1 MQHVSRLLIGL
12 LAGGGALHAP
22 AALAQTVN
30 LWVTTGDQ
38 TKLLQ
43 PQTALNFVP
52 STGTATTTITID
64 EATTY
69 QTIDGFGASMTGAS
83 AYLLNQKMSAAQ
95 RDALLNELFT
105 GAGIRLG
112 FLRHS
117 MGASD
122 FSAYGNYTYDDK
134 PTGQTDPM
142 LASFNLGQDLTDV
155 VPMLQAARAKNG
167 SLKIM
172 GTPWTAPTW
181 MKEVNT
187 QWNGSWLSTAWYQ
200 TYANYFVKYVQAMQ
214 AQGLP
219 VYAVTLQNEPL
230 YAAPYVSM
238 RMDAGNQAA
247 FLKNNIGPAFQAAGL
262 TTKLIAYDHNWDHPE
277 YPNAI
282 FADAAAAQYAAGSAF
297 HGYGGAVSGQTTTHN
312 AYPNKDIWFTEISGS
327 VGSSFAG
334 DLKWHLSNIIIGT
347 TRNWAKSALEW
358 NLALDQNNGPT
369 NGGCTNCR
377 GVVTINNA
385 TGAVTRN
392 VEYYALGHASKF
404 VDAGAVRLSSNTVA
418 GGIENV
424 AFRNPDGTRVL
435 IALNNST
442 AAKTFKLIW
451 DGQSF
456 IYTLPAGAAATYK
469 WDGNEPRIGRLYEIS
484 SKNGGKALEIAGSST
499 SNGGQAQQKTWTAAS
514 NQKWKLVDTG
524 SGYVRV
530 VNLFSNKSL
539 DIAGPSTSNGALVQ
553 QWDWLSQDDQYWQ
566 VLGNGDGTYRLQ
578 SKYSGKVL
586 DVQGN
591 STADNALIQQWDYT
605 GGNNQRWWFSDQGAV
620 TRTALATASPEVDAR
635 LAVYPTVVGAELA
648 FTYAADRSQEL
659 AVQLVDVLGRSVAQL
674 PRTAHAGPN
683 QFTLDVAGFP
693 AGVYTL
699 RVATP
704 DGQLQRRVL
713 ISR

>member
-1 MQHVSRLLIGL
+1 MQHVSRYLAGL
-12 LAGGGALHAP
+12 LTAGCLLP
-22 AALAQTVN
+22 AAAASAQTVS
-30 LWVTTGDQ
+30 LWMTTGDKA
-38 TKLLQ
+38 KLLQ

-52 STGTATTTITID
+52 STGSASTTITLD
-64 EATTY
+64 EGATY
-69 QTIDGFGASMTGAS
+69 QTIDGFGASMTGSS
-83 AYLLNQKMSAAQ
+83 AYLLNQKLTAAQ

-122 FSAYGNYTYDDK
+122 FSAYGNYTYDDR
-134 PTGQTDPM
+134 PAGQTDPS
-142 LASFNLGQDLTDV
+142 LASFGLGADLTDV
-155 VPMLQAARAKNG
+155 VPMLQAARGKNG
-167 SLKIM
+167 GLKIM

-187 QWNGSWLSTAWYQ
+187 QWNGGWLSTAWYQ

-247 FLKNNIGPAFQAAGL
+247 FLKNNLGPAFQNAGL
-262 TTKLIAYDHNWDHPE
+262 STKLIVYDHNWDHPE
-277 YPNAI
+277 YPNNV

-297 HGYGGAVSGQTTTHN
+297 HGYGGAVSQQTTTHN
-312 AYPNKDIWFTEISGS
+312 AYPAKDIWFTEISGS
-327 VGSSFAG
+327 VNGSFAG

-347 TRNWAKSALEW
+347 TRHWAKSALEW

-369 NGGCTNCR
+369 NGGCADCR

-392 VEYYALGHASKF
+392 PEYYALGHASKF
-404 VDAGAVRLSSNTVA
+404 VDAGAVRIGSNSVA

-424 AFRNPDGTRVL
+424 AFRNPDGSRVL
-435 IALNNST
+435 IALNNSS
-442 AAKTFKLIW
+442 AAQTFKVVW
-451 DGQSF
+451 SGQSF
-456 IYTLPAGAAATYK
+456 LYTLPAGAVATYK
-469 WDGNEPRIGRLYEIS
+469 WDGNEPRIGRLYQIS
-484 SKNGGKALEIAGSST
+484 SKNGGKTLEVAGSST
-499 SNGGQAQQKTWTAAS
+499 ANGGAVQQRTWAGAS
-514 NQKWKLVDTG
+514 NQKWKLVDAG

-530 VNLFSNKSL
+530 VNLLSNKSL
-539 DIAGPSTSNGALVQ
+539 DIVGPSTANGALLQ
-553 QWDWLSQDDQYWQ
+553 QWDWLSQDDQYWR
-566 VLGNGDGTYRLQ
+566 LTGNGDGTYRLI
-578 SKYSGKVL
+578 SKYSGKAM
-586 DVQGN
+586 DVKDN
-591 STADNALIQQWDYT
+591 STADNAPVQQWDWG

-620 TRTALATASPEVDAR
+620 TRTALAATPEVEAR
-635 LAVYPTVVGAELA
+635 LDVYPTVVDAALPIRY
-648 FTYAADRSQEL
+648 TADRSQPL
-659 AVQLVDVLGRSVAQL
+659 ALQLLDVLGRPVLVQAATLHPGSN
-674 PRTAHAGPN
+674 R
-683 QFTLDVAGFP
+683 FTLNVAGLS

-699 RVATP
+699 RVVTP
-704 DGQLQRRVL
+704 EGQLQRRVV